1 MESLFNL
8 SIIKLGKNTL
18 YILQDI
24 ISLLKKKKKK
34 KFILFISVSIQFK
47 TLQFACTHWSIWS
60 IAILAY

>member
-34 KFILFISVSIQFK
+34 NSFFSFQF
-47 TLQFACTHWSIWS
+47 QFNLKHFNLRVPIEVFDQ
-60 IAILAY
+60 LPF